1 MAYSPT
7 ACLVVTIV
15 LQVLV
20 LVAIALRLYVRVG
33 VKGNIAADDYMAVLA
48 TVRSNRAPIPTSSAV
63 YFFVLGANTR
73 PYFKILYTGLSLS
86 YIIAMANYGV
96 AHPGLRVSSE
106 QAATGLLLVL
116 IGEILYLTAT
126 YLVKVSI
133 AFTLFRIVTAKPHR
147 YTIYTL
153 LLIGAILTTITCFWA
168 FFLCSPV
175 NYFWDR
181 FRGAVGSCKSI
192 RTLMAV
198 HFVQASW
205 TLISDLTLGLVIP
218 GLVLWDSLMERR
230 TKILVWFLLGFGSL
244 AAIATIVRMIYLP
257 TMTITNSPADNHIIV
272 LWSVLEAAIGII
284 CSAAA
289 TWRPLVSRLRRS
301 PTGSCEPLGS

>member
-48 TVRSNRAPIPTSSAV
+48 TAS
-63 YFFVLGANTR
+63 
-73 PYFKILYTGLSLS
+73 YTGLSIL

-96 AHPGLRVSSE
+96 ADPGLRVSE
-106 QAATGLLLVL
+106 EEAATGLLLVL
-116 IGEILYLTAT
+116 IGEVLYLTAT

-133 AFTLFRIVTAKPHR
+133 AFTLFRIVTARLHR
-147 YTIYTL
+147 YTIYVL
-153 LLIGAILTTITCFWA
+153 LLVGAILTTIACFWA
-168 FFLCSPV
+168 LFLCNPV
-175 NYFWDR
+175 SHFWDR
-181 FRGAVGSCKSI
+181 FGGSEGSCKSI

-198 HFVQASW
+198 HLVQASW

-218 GLVLWDSLMERR
+218 GLVLWNSLMERR
-230 TKILVWFLLGFGSL
+230 TKVLVWFLLGFGSL
-244 AAIATIVRMIYLP
+244 AAIATVMRMIYIP
-257 TMTITNSPADNHIIV
+257 SMTITDSPADNHIIV
-272 LWSVLEAAIGII
+272 FWSVLEAAIGII

-289 TWRPLVSRLRRS
+289 TWRPLVSRLRHS
-301 PTGSCEPLGS
+301 STGSCEPLGS

>member
-48 TVRSNRAPIPTSSAV
+48 TAS
-63 YFFVLGANTR
+63 
-73 PYFKILYTGLSLS
+73 YTGLSIL

-96 AHPGLRVSSE
+96 ADPELRISEE
-106 QAATGLLLVL
+106 QASTGLLLVL
-116 IGEILYLTAT
+116 IGEVLYLIST
-126 YLVKVSI
+126 YLVKVSV
-133 AFTLFRIVTAKPHR
+133 AFTLFRIVTAKAHR

-153 LLIGAILTTITCFWA
+153 LLIGAILTTIACFWA
-168 FFLCSPV
+168 VFLCKPV
-175 NYFWDR
+175 NHFWDR
-181 FRGAVGSCKSI
+181 FRGTAGSCKSI

-198 HFVQASW
+198 HLVQASW

-244 AAIATIVRMIYLP
+244 AAIATIMRIVYLP
-257 TMTITNSPADNHIIV
+257 SMTITDSPADNPIIV
-272 LWSVLEAAIGII
+272 FWSILEAAIGII

-301 PTGSCEPLGS
+301 STGSCQPLGS

>member
-1 MAYSPT
+1 VDECDT
-7 ACLVVTIV
+7 DL
-15 LQVLV
+15 
-20 LVAIALRLYVRVG
+20 
-33 VKGNIAADDYMAVLA
+33 
-48 TVRSNRAPIPTSSAV
+48 
-63 YFFVLGANTR
+63 F
-73 PYFKILYTGLSLS
+73 FKIK
-86 YIIAMANYGV
+86 
-96 AHPGLRVSSE
+96 
-106 QAATGLLLVL
+106 LVL

-181 FRGAVGSCKSI
+181 FRGSAGSCKSI

-244 AAIATIVRMIYLP
+244 YSSPVSQFRIAQILTTIEHRAAIATIVRMVYLP
-257 TMTITNSPADNHIIV
+257 TMTITDSPADNHIIV